1 MLRQRSLLPTEEA
14 KKGVTHSGVLLS
26 QGCAVRGFVTD
37 GIPEV
42 QLFFSSPPLL
52 SPPLPQ
58 LVFLSLISAI
68 PNTTALKSWREKT
81 I

>member
-14 KKGVTHSGVLLS
+14 KKGVTHSGVLLR

-42 QLFFSSPPLL
+42 QLFFSSPPPFSS
-52 SPPLPQ
+52 SPPTGFPQ
-58 LVFLSLISAI
+58 FNISH
-68 PNTTALKSWREKT
+68 S
-81 I
+81 